1 MRQTLA
7 DFVCQGIDSVG
18 IFDFFVVLFAAAYAR
33 EIALLP
39 QSRGLNALCLCRPQW
54 CRFSFDYSAV
64 KWIPITSNQSR
75 RIRMPGVNW
84 SSKSCPLL
92 SCSRSYSLSRSD
104 SLVRSLALTPSR
116 SYSISHSLSL
126 SLSLVLSLFVSL
138 SDHQRSTRDS
148 RLPETLRVIKTS
160 LAKLLPLLWSPLSRD
175 KLHTC
180 GILQTN
186 KTNASTIFSIW
197 CVRRLLLSLFVYL
210 EKQHLSSLPP
220 MIGDITWQVNL
231 HFTAH

>member
-1 MRQTLA
+1 MHYVFA
-7 DFVCQGIDSVG
+7 DHSDVGFHLIIVRWSEFRSQVISPGVFVCQVWTE
-18 IFDFFVVLFAAAYAR
+18 VQR
-33 EIALLP
+33 
-39 QSRGLNALCLCRPQW
+39 
-54 CRFSFDYSAV
+54 AV
-64 KWIPITSNQSR
+64 H
-75 RIRMPGVNW
+75 
-84 SSKSCPLL
+84 C
-92 SCSRSYSLSRSD
+92 
-104 SLVRSLALTPSR
+104 SLALALTLSR
-116 SYSISHSLSL
+116 ALTLSCALSL
-126 SLSLVLSLFVSL
+126 WLPLALTLSHTLSHSLSLVLSLFVSL

-175 KLHTC
+175 KLHTS